1 MSDLLQER
9 GNSII
14 ETSLT
19 ELAFVFFFILLI
31 FSAWKISDVSEKLD
45 ASEDKTNE
53 QVETIVQLREAL
65 NTSSEFF
72 QMVDEAEPETIFN
85 ELVLGREAIS
95 EVKNKN
101 REIKALE
108 STLSKLTEASGIE
121 SMEEIVESLQEL
133 EQAKEQINEK
143 GFDKNDFSENINDV
157 LRDISDFKGQ
167 NVNLR
172 NKLEKL
178 GNGLDHPPCWAD
190 EVTGDIQYVF
200 NAIINEGSIKIV
212 PGWPEAR
219 AQEAESNDNIT
230 RVIGDYGRN
239 SDLWDESQFLF
250 QESVTKECRHFVR
263 IYDHAESKNAFKM
276 YLLGIENHFYKFL
289 SRNRYE

>member
-289 SRNRYE
+289 SRNQYE

>member
-1 MSDLLQER
+1 MSDLLEER

-31 FSAWKISDVSEKLD
+31 FSAWKISDVSEKLE
-45 ASEDKTNE
+45 ASEYKTDK

-65 NTSSEFF
+65 DSSTEFF
-72 QMVDEAEPETIFN
+72 QMVDETEPEKIFK

-95 EVKNKN
+95 ELENKN
-101 REIKALE
+101 REIQALE
-108 STLSKLTEASGIE
+108 TTLSTLTEASDIK
-121 SMEEIVESLQEL
+121 SIEEIAESIKEL
-133 EQAKEQINEK
+133 KEAKEQINEK
-143 GFDKNDFSENINDV
+143 GFEKETFAENISDV

-172 NKLEKL
+172 NKLEQL

-200 NAIINEGSIKIV
+200 NAIINEGSIQIL

-219 AQEAESNDNIT
+219 AQEAENNNNIT
-230 RVIGDYGRN
+230 SVIGDYERN
-239 SDLWDESQFLF
+239 PDLWVESTPLF

-263 IYDHAESKNAFKM
+263 VYDHAESKYAFKM
-276 YLLGIENHFYKFL
+276 YLLGIESHFYKFL